1 MREDEYRRLD
11 ALDES
16 LWWLAGLR
24 ELVLALLGRHVQET
38 GFDLLDAG
46 CGTGGMLKRIG
57 ERFPQS
63 RLHGLDYAEEA
74 CALARR
80 KSRADIRCGS
90 VESLPWADGSFDAV
104 VSLDVLSSDSLD
116 PVQVV
121 NEFRRVL
128 RPGGLL
134 LLNLPAYQWLLSYHD
149 RAVHQSRRFTAGS
162 VRGLCQ
168 SAGLR
173 VIQLGYWNTVL
184 FPLMV
189 LRRKVWPSLAGSTPH
204 NVAAQSDVQEMP
216 APVNALFGLPV
227 ALERALI
234 RRGVA
239 LPFGGSVIG
248 VARKPS

>member
-57 ERFPQS
+57 ERFPRA

-80 KSRADIRCGS
+80 KSRAEIRCGS
-90 VESLPWADGSFDAV
+90 VERLPWPDGSFDAV
-104 VSLDVLSSDSLD
+104 VSLDVLSGDSLD
-116 PVQVV
+116 PVQAV

-128 RPGGLL
+128 RPGGLV

-149 RAVHQSRRFTAGS
+149 RATHQSRRFTAGG
-162 VRGLCQ
+162 VRSLCE
-168 SAGLR
+168 SAGLG

-189 LRRKVWPSLAGSTPH
+189 LRRKVWPSMSRSTDES
-204 NVAAQSDVQEMP
+204 SDVQEMP
-216 APVNALFGLPV
+216 RPVNALFGLPV

-234 RRGVA
+234 RRGVS

-248 VARKPS
+248 VARRPS

>member
-1 MREDEYRRLD
+1 MRDDEYRRLD

-24 ELVLALLGRHVQET
+24 ELVLALLGRHLRAS
-38 GFDLLDAG
+38 GFDVLDAG

-57 ERFPQS
+57 ERFPGA

-74 CALARR
+74 CAAARR
-80 KSRADIRCGS
+80 KTSAEVRCGS
-90 VESLPWADGSFDAV
+90 VEQLPWADGSFDAV
-104 VSLDVLSSDSLD
+104 LSLDVLSSDSLD
-116 PVQVV
+116 PRRAIG
-121 NEFRRVL
+121 EFRRVL

-149 RAVHQSRRFTAGS
+149 RAVHQSRRFTAGRA
-162 VRGLCQ
+162 RGLCQ
-168 SAGLR
+168 AAGLQ

-189 LRRKVWPSLAGSTPH
+189 LRRKVWPSLAGGTDG
-204 NVAAQSDVQEMP
+204 QSDVQEMP

-234 RRGVA
+234 RRGA
-239 LPFGGSVIG
+239 RLPFGGSVIA
-248 VARKPS
+248 VARRPA